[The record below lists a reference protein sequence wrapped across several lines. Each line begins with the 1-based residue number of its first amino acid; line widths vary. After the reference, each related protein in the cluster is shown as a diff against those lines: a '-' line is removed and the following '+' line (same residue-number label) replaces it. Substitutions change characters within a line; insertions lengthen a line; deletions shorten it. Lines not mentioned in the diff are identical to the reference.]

1 MTELQKLLEMEEAK
15 HAHEMNAFKNRV
27 KHQLQVEYRDFL
39 DAKDMEMTIDLGEN
53 MRIQLEAIFR
63 VLKKNDLV

>member
-1 MTELQKLLEMEEAK
+1 MTELQKVLAMEEAK
-15 HAHEMNAFKNRV
+15 HAHEMSALKNRI
-27 KHQLQVEYRDFL
+27 KHQLEVEYRDFL

-63 VLKKNDLV
+63 VLKKNGLV

>member
-15 HAHEMNAFKNRV
+15 HTHEMTAFKNRV
-27 KHQLQVEYRDFL
+27 KHQLQVEYRDFQ